1 MIIAMNDSQMWDISV
16 LKDKPSIRYKD
27 LYEKTE
33 MVSILQNGIVAD
45 KSAKQ
50 IQKEIHDHVIEWI
63 SKQ

>member
-1 MIIAMNDSQMWDISV
+1 MWDISV

-50 IQKEIHDHVIEWI
+50 IQKEIYDHVIEWI